1 MRGRAAEAA
10 LFTFFWLLFWSNV
23 NAVRLLS
30 WTLSSLCPSP
40 QVDLRASPMG
50 AAQDN
55 HGTTTHYSSSNQH
68 EISTGTGVLNWSDS
82 SEWKLMTGNCSS
94 WEIHGNGRSDE
105 NCSSM
110 FAPVWMIFFLCQSVL
125 WTVGV
130 KLSLA
135 GCDFQTTRLTFR
147 ISISSSRVQREE
159 VVVRF
164 AAQWTFSPLC
174 FICLPSKHSGRYCI
188 RKILYFCKDVGDI
201 IEYDAV
207 MSFLWSCFQS
217 IQHEVWPLGK
227 WCYDALL
234 YGATDYIDPHK
245 LYAISQ

>member
-1 MRGRAAEAA
+1 MLCICWAG
-10 LFTFFWLLFWSNV
+10 F
-23 NAVRLLS
+23 
-30 WTLSSLCPSP
+30 LSSLCPLP

-82 SEWKLMTGNCSS
+82 SEWKLMTGNCNS

-110 FAPVWMIFFLCQSVL
+110 FAPVWMIFFFCAKVSFELLGLNCHLQVVISKHDPSHLQDKHFFFQSAAR
-125 WTVGV
+125 G
-130 KLSLA
+130 
-135 GCDFQTTRLTFR
+135 
-147 ISISSSRVQREE
+147 SRSQVCC
-159 VVVRF
+159 
-164 AAQWTFSPLC
+164 TFSPLC
-174 FICLPSKHSGRYCI
+174 FICLPSKYSGRYCI

-201 IEYDAV
+201 TEYDAV
-207 MSFLWSCFQS
+207 LSFLWSCFQS

-245 LYAISQ
+245 LYAIWQ